1 MRLCQFVSCAFLIS
15 VAVPSLLRG
24 QVHLPPIAAPTY
36 IRKLQSD
43 KDVNPPSR
51 VEQFAFHMSGYA
63 SREDRTVDHR
73 EQWDVDPTKYPDEIL
88 IDSPHFVRSTRSLPK
103 TPAIS
108 SFGTA
113 ISSPFSSHELFMA
126 RPSAVTTDVGDR
138 IIVCD
143 PQARA
148 VHMFDLRS
156 NRYLRIQ
163 GGKGMRLQSPS
174 GVAVDASH
182 NLYVTDMELGL
193 ILVYDELG
201 KFQRYI
207 GVRENGEGG
216 IFYQPSSIAIDQD
229 KGRIYVPDTSRH
241 VIVVMNLNGKLL
253 EYLGRPD
260 LASIR
265 LRQRNGGVQE
275 KGKIQSPTEVFIRT
289 GQLYVLGISR
299 VQIFDLD
306 GKFQTEFPLLEAIY
320 SEAAGL
326 AVDSQQHI
334 YVSDLLHGTVLVYDC
349 RGHLLYSFGRPGSKH
364 KEFSQPRG
372 LWIDKE
378 DRIYVADSINGR
390 VQVFQL
396 HEDSATSH

>member
-1 MRLCQFVSCAFLIS
+1 
-15 VAVPSLLRG
+15 
-24 QVHLPPIAAPTY
+24 
-36 IRKLQSD
+36 
-43 KDVNPPSR
+43 
-51 VEQFAFHMSGYA
+51 
-63 SREDRTVDHR
+63 
-73 EQWDVDPTKYPDEIL
+73 
-88 IDSPHFVRSTRSLPK
+88 
-103 TPAIS
+103 
-108 SFGTA
+108 
-113 ISSPFSSHELFMA
+113 
-126 RPSAVTTDVGDR
+126 
-138 IIVCD
+138 
-143 PQARA
+143 
-148 VHMFDLRS
+148 MFDLRS

-275 KGKIQSPTEVFIRT
+275 MGKIQSPTEVFIRT

-326 AVDSQQHI
+326 AVIQQHI

-349 RGHLLYSFGRPGSKH
+349 RGHLLILFAGPDQNERVEPTPRIVDRQGR
-364 KEFSQPRG
+364 
-372 LWIDKE
+372 
-378 DRIYVADSINGR
+378 
-390 VQVFQL
+390 
-396 HEDSATSH
+396 SHLCC